1 MKRGVWII
9 KIFLVML
16 VCWTQTIA
24 AQQATLNPQLINLK
38 SAIDRTAAIVRLL
51 PEFPDNEVKTEIEAN
66 LQKAR
71 LKYREAEEF
80 ARNGQNQRAKLAIQQ
95 AYKLLQQIEF
105 LIKQHPIFKIKFQEL
120 LERKIQQAEEAV
132 RLTQNEEALYMLNRA
147 RFFRRQAYSFFRQ
160 GRTYQAIEYYRLA
173 VHFANQTLKI
183 IGRRERLDGTIPE
196 ENDWQNLY
204 LDTQMLLER
213 ARNLLKSSEEN
224 GQFRNMLQKAET
236 EIQDVVRL
244 YERKEY
250 DAAKRKL
257 LAINR
262 ALYRIIDVVEKI
274 PHQEDGRLRMDLESL
289 QFSLQ
294 SIQEKMSPGES
305 PALRKLYQRSENL
318 AFQIQQHIEQNQPL
332 LARRKMFFA
341 NQLVLRMYRMVENQ
355 PENQPQEIE
364 NRIKMTRREAGDLK
378 QQHTEWAG
386 AASFLGLIDENIARA
401 EEAYTRKKYLAASY
415 YLTITNRLILKYNRL
430 QLNQSR
436 GSLQGNI
443 VQRDLQR
450 LSELLQRVKTG
461 EEQDVETEIRH
472 RNASE
477 LHRMANQAF
486 ENNELYLCQ
495 ELTTM
500 AINLITR

>member
-1 MKRGVWII
+1 
-9 KIFLVML
+9 
-16 VCWTQTIA
+16 
-24 AQQATLNPQLINLK
+24 
-38 SAIDRTAAIVRLL
+38 
-51 PEFPDNEVKTEIEAN
+51 
-66 LQKAR
+66 
-71 LKYREAEEF
+71 
-80 ARNGQNQRAKLAIQQ
+80 
-95 AYKLLQQIEF
+95 
-105 LIKQHPIFKIKFQEL
+105 
-120 LERKIQQAEEAV
+120 
-132 RLTQNEEALYMLNRA
+132 
-147 RFFRRQAYSFFRQ
+147 
-160 GRTYQAIEYYRLA
+160 
-173 VHFANQTLKI
+173 
-183 IGRRERLDGTIPE
+183 
-196 ENDWQNLY
+196 
-204 LDTQMLLER
+204 
-213 ARNLLKSSEEN
+213 
-224 GQFRNMLQKAET
+224 
-236 EIQDVVRL
+236 
-244 YERKEY
+244 
-250 DAAKRKL
+250 
-257 LAINR
+257 
-262 ALYRIIDVVEKI
+262 
-274 PHQEDGRLRMDLESL
+274 
-289 QFSLQ
+289 
-294 SIQEKMSPGES
+294 
-305 PALRKLYQRSENL
+305 
-318 AFQIQQHIEQNQPL
+318 
-332 LARRKMFFA
+332 
-341 NQLVLRMYRMVENQ
+341 MVENQ